1 MPSVSVRTLTVLT
14 LAALAAC
21 GDNLGGGDPDGT
33 APDATDPDAS
43 TIDASTIDASTTDA
57 PVDGPPDIGTV
68 QCPTPVPAAQDGTC
82 DVTAGSGAAVLV
94 QGNVLVHTGV
104 YLDGAVLYQGD
115 HVVCVGCDCGSAPE
129 AATATADRH
138 GLRPPPVALLLEIDR
153 RYRAGAAAG
162 TLRRLAPRRHNPRHE
177 AWLPVLH
184 VELDG
189 WELTAL
195 FSNTARAH
203 QLGRTHD
210 WVVIY
215 YHHPHHE
222 EEGRATVVT
231 EHRGPWRG
239 HRVVRGREAECAIH
253 ALAVGEEPAL

>member
-1 MPSVSVRTLTVLT
+1 MTSAAIARLFEEIATLLEEQHASPYRVRAWRDGAAAIRAEPRELADVFRDHGRVGLEAIPHIGRHLSAVIIELVRTGHATVLDR
-14 LAALAAC
+14 LRGEVH
-21 GDNLGGGDPDGT
+21 GDDHDHRAGP
-33 APDATDPDAS
+33 AS
-43 TIDASTIDASTTDA
+43 E
-57 PVDGPPDIGTV
+57 PEPP
-68 QCPTPVPAAQDGTC
+68 P
-82 DVTAGSGAAVLV
+82 
-94 QGNVLVHTGV
+94 
-104 YLDGAVLYQGD
+104 
-115 HVVCVGCDCGSAPE
+115 
-129 AATATADRH
+129 DRH
-138 GLRPPPVALLLEIDR
+138 GLRPPPVALLLEVDR